1 MNPTAVESGAKAI
14 IALKEGKGIGRTFRL
29 ILLDAQMPEMDGFAL
44 AEVIKRNPDWRAA
57 TVMMLSSAGQRGD
70 AVRCR
75 ELGVAAYLTKPVQQ
89 AELLNAI
96 LTSLG
101 TGAKNQASPA
111 LVTRHSLR
119 EARNRLQILL
129 VEDNAV
135 NQLVALR
142 LLEKHGHSVT
152 VASDGRKA
160 LIAWEQQPFDLVLMD
175 VQMPE
180 MNGWQATQA
189 IREKEKT
196 TGQHIPIAAMT
207 AHAMTGDEEKC
218 IAAGMD
224 FYLTKPIRTQELF
237 AVLEEIGQK
246 SGSNLGAQSLSESA
260 ATNVID
266 LVGVLER
273 LEGDRDL
280 FEELAQVFKTECPK
294 MVKEIRHAISTH
306 DASNLE
312 HQAHALKGSSA
323 NIGSSAVS
331 QTAYEIEKVARS
343 ADMERASALLKV
355 LEIEVDRLF
364 CELETF
370 CAG

>member
-1 MNPTAVESGAKAI
+1 
-14 IALKEGKGIGRTFRL
+14 
-29 ILLDAQMPEMDGFAL
+29 
-44 AEVIKRNPDWRAA
+44 
-57 TVMMLSSAGQRGD
+57 
-70 AVRCR
+70 
-75 ELGVAAYLTKPVQQ
+75 
-89 AELLNAI
+89 
-96 LTSLG
+96 
-101 TGAKNQASPA
+101 
-111 LVTRHSLR
+111 
-119 EARNRLQILL
+119 
-129 VEDNAV
+129 
-135 NQLVALR
+135 
-142 LLEKHGHSVT
+142 
-152 VASDGRKA
+152 
-160 LIAWEQQPFDLVLMD
+160 MD

-237 AVLEEIGQK
+237 AVLEEIGRK
-246 SGSNLGAQSLSESA
+246 SGSNLGAQPLSESA

-306 DASNLE
+306 DAANLE